1 MYVIF
6 FKTNST
12 VSLIVLVNF
21 NITYPILAVTT
32 SLHSNPIWWI
42 CSFLWPPTHMI
53 FKPVYPKEMEMWLVW
68 LWQPSSDRWRM
79 VTDSVIM
86 VPLFGAQLQW
96 NPMECNV
103 CFTMHWLT
111 DGLCGAS
118 VELGCDL
125 VQCSYLLCWY
135 QVCQFLVVLLL
146 YHSEGTA
153 VLL

>member
-12 VSLIVLVNF
+12 VSLMVLVNF
-21 NITYPILAVTT
+21 NI
-32 SLHSNPIWWI
+32 LHINSHYQLHPYRSIIYAIWWI
-42 CSFLWPPTHMI
+42 CSFLWPPTHMA

-68 LWQPSSDRWRM
+68 LWQSSSDRWRM

-86 VPLFGAQLQW
+86 VPLLGGQLQW

-118 VELGCDL
+118 VVLRCDL
-125 VQCSYLLCWY
+125 VQCSYLLCCY
-135 QVCQFLVVLLL
+135 QVC
-146 YHSEGTA
+146 
-153 VLL
+153 